1 MKKIFNHSLLFYPV
15 AAFMLLMV
23 SCKKDGLIST
33 AQTGSFATGSLTAT
47 PSTLVLT
54 QSAQNDTTVTFKWP
68 AAYFGE
74 KLIVNYTLQLDLPTD
89 TSGANAWANAKTY
102 AVGSNILNYSFIT
115 KDLNSL
121 VSEMGLA
128 AGVSSQIAV
137 RVKADVPQ
145 YNGSSSSISPSYS
158 NTLVL
163 NVTPYSLTLY
173 IPGAYQGWD
182 PTTAPELNAITGK
195 PGLYEAYIYITGSG
209 VQYFKYTNA
218 RDWNH
223 TNYGDGGNGTFS
235 TDGAAAGLSV
245 PDGGYYELTAN
256 LNNNTW
262 TATKT
267 TWGIIGDA
275 TPGGWSNDTQMAY
288 DATNQVWKVTVNMLH
303 NGSFKFRA
311 NNAWNIDFGI
321 DGSGNL
327 VYADNPFF
335 GYTSGLNNLTV
346 PSDGNYTITLD
357 LHTSGKYL
365 YTMVK
370 N

>member
-23 SCKKDGLIST
+23 SCKKDGIMPT
-33 AQTGSFATGSLTAT
+33 AQTGAFNGGLLTAS
-47 PSTLVLT
+47 STSLVLT
-54 QSAQNDTTVTFKWP
+54 QAAKDDSAVTFNWP
-68 AAYFGE
+68 AVYFGE
-74 KLIVNYTLQLDLPTD
+74 KLIVSYTLQVDLPAD
-89 TSGANAWANAKTY
+89 TSGTKAWANAKTY
-102 AVGSNILNYSFIT
+102 ALGANVLTYGFVT
-115 KDLNSL
+115 QDLNAF
-121 VSEMGLA
+121 VIQMGLLPGTA
-128 AGVSSQIAV
+128 SKVAV
-137 RVKADVPQ
+137 RVKADVLQ
-145 YNGSSSSISPSYS
+145 NNGAASSIPSSYS
-158 NTLVL
+158 NTLIL
-163 NVTPYSLTLY
+163 NITPYIVTLY
-173 IPGAYQGWD
+173 IPGDYQGWD
-182 PTTAPELNAITGK
+182 PSTAPALNGRIDK
-195 PGLYEAYIYITGSG
+195 PGLYEAYIYMPGSG
-209 VQYFKYTNA
+209 IHYFKYTDA

-245 PDGGYYELTAN
+245 PDGGYYEVTAN
-256 LNNNTW
+256 LNNMTW

-275 TPGGWSNDTQMAY
+275 TPGGWNNDTQMTY
-288 DATNQVWKVTVNMLH
+288 DATNQVWTVTCNMIQ

-311 NNAWNIDFGI
+311 NNAWVIDFGI
-321 DGSGNL
+321 DANGNL
-327 VYADNPFF
+327 LYADNPFF

-365 YTMVK
+365 YTLVK